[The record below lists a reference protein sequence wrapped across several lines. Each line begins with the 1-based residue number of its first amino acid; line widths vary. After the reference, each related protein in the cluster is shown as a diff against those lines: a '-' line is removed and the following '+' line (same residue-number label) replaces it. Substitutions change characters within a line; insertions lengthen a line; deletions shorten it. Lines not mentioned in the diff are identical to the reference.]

1 MGDDMLA
8 DVIIYPRSFRTRKEG
23 ELHELTGKVGRFRE
37 LAEEEYKN
45 RILSGEKPLP
55 QKLLEIFGEKLKQNN
70 IPYIY
75 LRKVHLPDEKTSRDQ
90 VIEYFVELYKPV
102 LEEKFYQKFPSD
114 IIITEIRS
122 EYKPVAED
130 AIDPP
135 EASPSN
141 NIENMVSL
149 LLLSIPVVT
158 LIGLW
163 LSNIFKK

>member
-1 MGDDMLA
+1 MLA
-8 DVIIYPRSFRTRKEG
+8 DVIIYPRSFRTRKER
-23 ELHELTGKVGRFRE
+23 ELHELTGKVGGFRE
-37 LAEEEYKN
+37 LAEEEYKK

-90 VIEYFVELYKPV
+90 VIEYFVELYKPI
-102 LEEKFYQKFPSD
+102 LEEKFYQNFPSD
-114 IIITEIRS
+114 IIITEIKT

-135 EASPSN
+135 EASPSDN
-141 NIENMVSL
+141 MENMLSL
-149 LLLSIPVVT
+149 LLLSIPIVA